1 LYSLPNGKI
10 FFCLANIH
18 QTALDLIFFIDRQED
33 MGDLTK
39 TELLEMPLKLMRT
52 DRNLN
57 FLSPLEEKDLTTLLV
72 GLRERIELMK

>member
-1 LYSLPNGKI
+1 
-10 FFCLANIH
+10 
-18 QTALDLIFFIDRQED
+18 